1 MTRCFLDAVCGRKI
15 LMRIA
20 IREACRISAS
30 ETVLDFQMRCCIF
43 ATVKDTQKIVEFQL
57 MFVNDI

>member
-1 MTRCFLDAVCGRKI
+1 
-15 LMRIA
+15 MRIA

>member
-1 MTRCFLDAVCGRKI
+1 
-15 LMRIA
+15 MRIA

-43 ATVKDTQKIVEFQL
+43 ATLKHTEKKREFQL
-57 MFVNDI
+57 KFVNDVLLLNFLCELCG